1 MNKLI
6 SLSPKAP
13 SSHPINSTEALAIA
27 VHDVSKMYPL
37 YANPHDRLQ
46 QAIWSAVPPFLR
58 GKSRQFYREFWALQN
73 ISFEIKKGE
82 SVGIVG
88 RNGSGKS
95 TLLQIIAGVLTPTQG
110 YAQVNGKVTALLELG
125 SGFNLEFTG
134 RENVY
139 LNGAILGFSQAEIDR
154 VYEDILAF
162 ADIGQFIDQP
172 IKLYSSGMMVR
183 LAFAV
188 QVFVPKQILIV
199 DEALAVGDAAFQRKC
214 MRALER
220 FKDEG
225 GTVLFV
231 SHDTQTVVRQC
242 NRCLLLSEG
251 RLIVD
256 GDSKPVTDV
265 YQKILHSNPQQVA
278 EIVALL
284 RQHGLGTT
292 LTPDRVKPD
301 DPVNPEQ
308 AVPWPKNGTEMPIQ
322 GPADGFD
329 PNLPATPEIV
339 YGSGEAEIFEY
350 GMYNEAGEQVNIVVV
365 GRRYRWSYKV
375 KFHQAAYKVHFGMM
389 LKTQDGLDVAGI
401 SSDRE
406 QVYFDYIPASAI
418 IQASFSI
425 RLNLAPGVYFMNA
438 GVFGHTHETA
448 TYLARRVDIC
458 VIRVLPCDA
467 REVYGIAYLEPH
479 FTYTFEDEDKAQENM
494 ASEKSY
500 RASA

>member
-1 MNKLI
+1 M
-6 SLSPKAP
+6 SMTVSSPP
-13 SSHPINSTEALAIA
+13 VVSSSHLVNASEALAIA

-37 YANPHDRLQ
+37 YASAHDRLQ

-58 GKSRQFYREFWALQN
+58 SKSRQFYREFWALRD

-139 LNGAILGFSQAEIDR
+139 LNGAILGFSQMEIDQI
-154 VYEDILAF
+154 YEDILAF

-172 IKLYSSGMMVR
+172 IKLYSSGMMIR

-251 RLIVD
+251 KLVVD
-256 GDSKPVTDV
+256 DDSKPVTDV
-265 YQKILHSNPQQVA
+265 YQKILHSTPQQVA

-292 LTPDRVKPD
+292 LSQDQPKLD
-301 DPVNPEQ
+301 DVVNKEQ
-308 AVPWPKNGTEMPIQ
+308 AIPLSKNGAGVPSKGPI
-322 GPADGFD
+322 DGFD
-329 PNLPATPEIV
+329 PNLPATSEIV
-339 YGSGEAEIFEY
+339 YGNGDAEIFEY
-350 GMYNEAGEQVNIVVV
+350 GMYNEAGEQVNVLVV
-365 GRRYRWSYKV
+365 GRRYHWSYKV
-375 KFHQAAYKVHFGMM
+375 RFNQGAYKVRFGMM
-389 LKTQDGLDVAGI
+389 LKTQDGLDVASI

-406 QVYFDYIPASAI
+406 QILFDYIPASAI
-418 IQASFSI
+418 IQVSFSI
-425 RLNLAPGVYFMNA
+425 RLNLAPGAYFMNS
-438 GVFGHTHETA
+438 GVFGHTQETA
-448 TYLARRVDIC
+448 TYLTRRVDIC
-458 VIRVLPCDA
+458 MIKVLPCDD

-479 FTYTFEDEDKAQENM
+479 FAYSFEDRNNVPEEKA
-494 ASEKSY
+494 
-500 RASA
+500 R